1 MVRNRND
8 HLRTLTDEFDKL
20 HIKQVEIS
28 QRQKEIID
36 KIKLHSSVSLNARSN
51 AHLNANRTKKKELS
65 GIRVGDLVTILNPK
79 NGEHNCGT
87 VIGLGM
93 KFATIQ
99 TLKGPIIR
107 RAPKNLVV
115 KDSESNPIKK
125 LIY

>member
-1 MVRNRND
+1 MVRKRNV
-8 HLRTLTDEFDKL
+8 HLRTLIDEFDKL
-20 HIKQVEIS
+20 HIKQVQIS

-36 KIKLHSSVSLNARSN
+36 EIKLHLSISSNTSRI
-51 AHLNANRTKKKELS
+51 KKTELS

-87 VIGLGM
+87 VIELGI

-115 KDSESNPIKK
+115 KDSESNPIKN
-125 LIY
+125 LIN